1 VQFCRAQPS
10 SSIQS
15 GWLEHI
21 QAKSVALQPEE
32 GRACVMHCNCVRELG
47 CLLCIG
53 MLGLTE
59 QVGKSLMSN
68 WARATATHSNKNP
81 EKRMFD

>member
-1 VQFCRAQPS
+1 
-10 SSIQS
+10 
-15 GWLEHI
+15 
-21 QAKSVALQPEE
+21 
-32 GRACVMHCNCVRELG
+32 MHCNCVRELG